1 MKIAVLAGTGR
12 TGRLVVAELV
22 DRGHHVVAL
31 VRHPASA
38 GLPEP
43 VQVVQGDVRDEA
55 ALRTLVQ
62 GVDAVVSALGPRS
75 GDRTLHREVAP
86 LLVRVLGEAGVRRFV
101 GVSGAGIDVPGDRK
115 SLRDRI
121 VSGLMQRLGG
131 EAVRDKALEHETWQA
146 GDLDW
151 TLVRPPRLLDGEAT
165 GEVEHAAGT
174 SPRSTSIRRA
184 DLAAF
189 LVDVVEQGG
198 YVRQAPLVAGI
209 AGRSARSG
217 RAAGDR

>member
-1 MKIAVLAGTGR
+1 MKIAVLGGTGR
-12 TGRLVVAELV
+12 TGRLVVAELLR
-22 DRGHHVVAL
+22 RGHDVVAL
-31 VRHPASA
+31 ARDPAPA

-75 GDRTLHREVAP
+75 GDRTLHRQVAP

-101 GVSGAGIDVPGDRK
+101 GISGAGIDVPGDRK
-115 SLRDRI
+115 SPRDRI

-131 EAVRDKALEHETWQA
+131 DAVRDKALEHETWQ
-146 GDLDW
+146 GSDLDW
-151 TLVRPPRLLDGEAT
+151 TLVRPPRLLEGEAT
-165 GEVEHAAGT
+165 GSIEHAAAT

-189 LVDVVEQGG
+189 LVDLVEQGG
-198 YVRQAPLVAGI
+198 YVRQAPLVAGT
-209 AGRSARSG
+209 ARRSG
-217 RAAGDR
+217 SGR